1 VDSADLRCI
10 RGDASRRSGLPEMP
24 GVPPVYNLH
33 HWPEA
38 GKKQPPAEGIPV
50 NLRRRAGTDPLREII
65 LKGRGT

>member
-1 VDSADLRCI
+1 VTLHAV
-10 RGDASRRSGLPEMP
+10 SGLPEIL

-38 GKKQPPAEGIPV
+38 GKKQPPAEEFPV